1 MNDGTAKGLRIAV
14 AAVLAIVLAAA
25 ALLAWMD
32 ISEKSAR
39 RRIETE
45 VSSFCESVPLGIDK
59 SELLGRAAARNIKLR
74 LEPDGVTY
82 KDRRRMAANNEIS
95 CEFKIDAAGAVV
107 AQTFHPYGGIG
118 LRHAASAASISG

>member
-14 AAVLAIVLAAA
+14 AAVLAIVLVAA

-39 RRIETE
+39 RHIEGE
-45 VSSFCESVPLGIDK
+45 VSSFCESVPLGIDQ

-82 KDRRRMAANNEIS
+82 KDRRRMPAYNEIS
-95 CEFKIDAAGAVV
+95 CEFKVDAAGTVV
-107 AQTFHPYGGIG
+107 SHTFHPYGGNG
-118 LRHAASAASISG
+118 LRRAASAASISG